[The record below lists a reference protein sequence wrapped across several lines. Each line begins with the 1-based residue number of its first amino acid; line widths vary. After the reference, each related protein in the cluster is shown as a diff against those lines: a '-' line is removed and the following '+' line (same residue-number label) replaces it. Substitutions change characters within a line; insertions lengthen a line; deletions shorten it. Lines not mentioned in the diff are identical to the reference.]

1 MAMSAAFANDNWLD
15 APDPTKKLLRISEVS
30 EMVGLSR
37 SMIYKCMKDPAIA
50 FPSPVKIGVLSRW
63 DRNEI
68 FAWAD
73 AIKKRS

>member
-1 MAMSAAFANDNWLD
+1 MAMSAAVANDNWLD

-63 DRNEI
+63 DQNEI

-73 AIKKRS
+73 AIKKRI

>member
-1 MAMSAAFANDNWLD
+1 MAMSATISDDNWLD

-30 EMVGLSR
+30 ELVGLSR

-63 DRNEI
+63 DRNEV

-73 AIKKRS
+73 AIKKRG